1 MNWLAS
7 LFTGGDT
14 VKVVGDTLEKL
25 FTNDDAREKALEMQK
40 AQQAFDLEIA
50 KLDQQVVIAQTDID
64 KTEAVNPSVFVSGW
78 RPFVGWVC
86 AVALAYVAILEPL
99 VRFIAK
105 VGFSYQGAFPV
116 IDTTITMQIL
126 MGMLGLGGLR
136 SFDKLK
142 GTDTKAVG
150 NPKKD

>member
-7 LFTGGDT
+7 LFGGGDT

-40 AQQAFDLEIA
+40 AQQAYDLEIA
-50 KLDQQVVIAQTDID
+50 KLDQQSNSAQTDIN
-64 KTEAVNPSVFVSGW
+64 KIEAANSNLFVSGW

-86 AVALAYVAILEPL
+86 AFALAYVGIVEPF
-99 VRFIAK
+99 VRFIAT
-105 VGFSYQGAFPV
+105 VGFHYTGTFPS
-116 IDTTITMQIL
+116 IDTDITMQVL
-126 MGMLGLGGLR
+126 LGMLGLGGMR

-142 GTDTKAVG
+142 GTATKGVG
-150 NPKKD
+150 NGKKV

>member
-1 MNWLAS
+1 MNWLAT
-7 LFTGGDT
+7 LFGSADT

-40 AQQAFDLEIA
+40 AQQAYDLEIA
-50 KLDQQVVIAQTDID
+50 KLDAQGITQQTDIN
-64 KTEAVNPSVFVSGW
+64 KIEAVNPSLFVSGW

-86 AVALAYVAILEPL
+86 ACALAYVAILEPL
-99 VRFIAK
+99 VRFVAT
-105 VGFSYQGAFPV
+105 VGFKYTGGFPV
-116 IDTTITMQIL
+116 IDTTITLQVL
-126 MGMLGLGGLR
+126 LGMLGLSGMR

-150 NPKKD
+150 NPKQ

>member
-7 LFTGGDT
+7 LFSGSDAI
-14 VKVVGDTLEKL
+14 KVVGDTMEKL

-40 AQQAFDLEIA
+40 AQFSFDLEIA
-50 KLDQQVVIAQTDID
+50 KLEQQALTEQTDID
-64 KTEAVNPSVFVSGW
+64 KIEAANPSMFVSGW

-86 AVALAYVAILEPL
+86 AFALAYVAILEPL
-99 VRFIAK
+99 ARFIATT
-105 VGFSYQGAFPV
+105 GFAYKGTFPV

-126 MGMLGLGGLR
+126 LGMLGLSGMR

-142 GTDTKAVG
+142 GTDTKAIG
-150 NPKKD
+150 NQK

>member
-50 KLDQQVVIAQTDID
+50 KLDQQLVTAQTDIN
-64 KTEAVNPSVFVSGW
+64 KIEAVNPSVFVSGW
-78 RPFVGWVC
+78 RPFVGWIC
-86 AVALAYVAILEPL
+86 AAALAYVAILKPL
-99 VRFIAK
+99 VRFIAT
-105 VGFSYQGAFPV
+105 VGFDYQGEFPK
-116 IDTTITMQIL
+116 IDTNITMQVL
-126 MGMLGLGGLR
+126 LGMLGLGGLR

-150 NPKKD
+150 NPK